1 MSSGEE
7 GKASLLE
14 ELDILLPHQG
24 IILFF
29 IFIFFIYTSD
39 SPRVLILVILVEKEK
54 LDVATS
60 FILKPSNVV

>member
-24 IILFF
+24 IFF
-29 IFIFFIYTSD
+29 FFFIYTSD

>member
-1 MSSGEE
+1 MSPGEE

>member
-7 GKASLLE
+7 GKARLLE

-24 IILFF
+24 IIIIIIFF
-29 IFIFFIYTSD
+29 FFIYTSD
-39 SPRVLILVILVEKEK
+39 SPRVLILVILVDKEK

>member
-24 IILFF
+24 IILLLLF
-29 IFIFFIYTSD
+29 FFIYTSD

>member
-24 IILFF
+24 IIFF
-29 IFIFFIYTSD
+29 IIIIFIYTSD